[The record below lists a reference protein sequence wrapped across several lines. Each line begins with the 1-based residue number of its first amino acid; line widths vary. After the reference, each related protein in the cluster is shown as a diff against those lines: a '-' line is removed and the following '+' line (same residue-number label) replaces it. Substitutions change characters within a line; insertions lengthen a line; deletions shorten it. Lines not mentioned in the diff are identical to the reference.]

1 MSLRGFVRSHSPR
14 ANVRKPVGNLA
25 SILEVCW
32 HSRLPL
38 DLGRG
43 EPAIATAHDLHGHC
57 RRRLVSPQRR
67 GSQRCRACA
76 ARALSVHPS
85 EVWRAG
91 IRAPEGV
98 DHLIIRGTARNDAR
112 LFAMVKRLGRRHQP
126 PNLLFLCGWY
136 RRALAGWHRL
146 ASGLVRRRKDG
157 TSGTRWRPPSSH
169 YRNSAVSRPL
179 RDERIPP

>member
-1 MSLRGFVRSHSPR
+1 M
-14 ANVRKPVGNLA
+14 
-25 SILEVCW
+25 
-32 HSRLPL
+32 
-38 DLGRG
+38 
-43 EPAIATAHDLHGHC
+43 ATAHDLHGHC

-67 GSQRCRACA
+67 GSRRCGACA
-76 ARALSVHPS
+76 ARARSVHPS

-112 LFAMVKRLGRRHQP
+112 LFAMVRRLGRTP
-126 PNLLFLCGWY
+126 TPNLLFLCGWC

-157 TSGTRWRPPSSH
+157 YFGDTVAASELPVPEFGGITSPS
-169 YRNSAVSRPL
+169 R
-179 RDERIPP
+179 